1 MILKL
6 GDCSLQAMGL
16 SHYYSDWDR
25 YFVTIMFRTIIGSM
39 ESKSQVMHKETTSS
53 TTSTT

>member
-1 MILKL
+1 
-6 GDCSLQAMGL
+6 MGL

-25 YFVTIMFRTIIGSM
+25 YFITIMFRTIIGSM

-53 TTSTT
+53 TTSTSTT